1 MDPLAGLDLDACLRA
16 SAGGSALSA
25 LVQKL
30 NSCFSQLEQFQVKV
44 HELPAASGSSRAAP
58 TSAIRF
64 FNTHQLKVSVQVF
77 IRLLVACCSNWGN
90 LIYSYTF
97 Y

>member
-1 MDPLAGLDLDACLRA
+1 MCFLSYQLQLDYVAGQDLDACLRRGA
-16 SAGGSALSA
+16 AGPLSA

-64 FNTHQLKVSVQVF
+64 FNTHQLKV
-77 IRLLVACCSNWGN
+77 RL
-90 LIYSYTF
+90 SYFDFTE
-97 Y
+97 